1 MRVPFALAASL
12 VLVPLL
18 ACNEKPRELPQWTAP
33 VLDQAEVIAA
43 ADEELMNNFVRVLEQ
58 RTGAQIAVFTV
69 STLAGQEPS
78 MLATETAERW
88 GVGNKEKDNG
98 ILVLVAPADRKDFTA
113 TGRGVEGVLPDSL
126 VGSLRREIL
135 VPAFKA
141 GDYGGGLRQYLYE
154 LGVRIASESEQQP
167 GELSKDFAQ
176 LLGVKGAVS
185 LAADG
190 AQKSPRKKRR
200 QHWANWLVL
209 AFILLTMI
217 GGGMRGRRRYG
228 FWGAMMMTGMGS
240 RSNGRSSG
248 GFGGGFGGGG
258 GSFGGGG
265 AGGSW

>member
-98 ILVLVAPADRKDFTA
+98 ILVLVAVV
-113 TGRGVEGVLPDSL
+113 RGLVLGGVGVL
-126 VGSLRREIL
+126 GL
-135 VPAFKA
+135 VPRVLRI
-141 GDYGGGLRQYLYE
+141 GL
-154 LGVRIASESEQQP
+154 
-167 GELSKDFAQ
+167 
-176 LLGVKGAVS
+176 
-185 LAADG
+185 
-190 AQKSPRKKRR
+190 
-200 QHWANWLVL
+200 N
-209 AFILLTMI
+209 ILQRHT
-217 GGGMRGRRRYG
+217 R
-228 FWGAMMMTGMGS
+228 
-240 RSNGRSSG
+240 
-248 GFGGGFGGGG
+248 
-258 GSFGGGG
+258 
-265 AGGSW
+265 